1 MQCSLWIA
9 NKKSPFGVQPLP
21 YHGPDTREILTV
33 AVLTHHVNELTLT
46 CVTSAFLLVFNLY
59 SLNIV
64 SFFHSYWKNKNSPSR
79 LYHTCHIQMFF
90 DTPSTVQCWL
100 LCGLCGVV
108 QLTVYSALYC
118 TVTMIT
124 LNSCEEKLYSNFTC
138 ILFGAC
144 RYQCKNYFHDFCLP
158 VSVPLVVF

>member
-9 NKKSPFGVQPLP
+9 KKKSPFGAQPLP

-33 AVLTHHVNELTLT
+33 AVLTHHVSELTLT
-46 CVTSAFLLVFNLY
+46 CVTSAFSLVFNLY

-64 SFFHSYWKNKNSPSR
+64 SFFIAIGKTKTVPPHFI
-79 LYHTCHIQMFF
+79 IQMFF
-90 DTPSTVQCWL
+90 DTLSTVQCWL

-118 TVTMIT
+118 TVTMVT
-124 LNSCEEKLYSNFTC
+124 LKSCEENLYSNFTC
-138 ILFGAC
+138 VLFGAC

-158 VSVPLVVF
+158 VSVSLVVF